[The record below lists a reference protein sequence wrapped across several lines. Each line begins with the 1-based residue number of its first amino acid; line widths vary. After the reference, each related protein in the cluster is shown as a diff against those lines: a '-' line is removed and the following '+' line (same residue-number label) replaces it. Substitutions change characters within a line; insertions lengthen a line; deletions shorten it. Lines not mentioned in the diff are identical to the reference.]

1 MADEAMR
8 GTAGATGATAPAE
21 AAGPP
26 GQDRPVAEFRG
37 VRKAFGRLQVLDGLD
52 LQIRSRETV
61 TIIGGSGTGKTVILK
76 LIVGLLK
83 PEAGQILVDGEDI
96 VPLAEEALFR
106 VRRRIGFLF
115 QGAALFDSLTVGENV
130 AYPLREH
137 TQMDDAQVAS
147 RVREVLNV
155 VGLDGVEGKAP
166 AALSGGMRKRV
177 GLARAIA
184 LAPHLILY
192 DEPTTGLDPQNAEK
206 INDLIRDLQRKLG
219 VTSVV
224 VTHDMHSAFKV
235 SDRIAMLRG
244 GRVAALG
251 TPAELQHSAEG
262 FVQDFIA
269 GHVE

>member
-1 MADEAMR
+1 MADEVTR
-8 GTAGATGATAPAE
+8 GVGVAGETAAPAE

-26 GQDRPVAEFRG
+26 GGGRPVAEFRG
-37 VRKAFGRLQVLDGLD
+37 VRKVFGRLQVLDGLD
-52 LQIRSRETV
+52 LQVRPRETV

-76 LIVGLLK
+76 LMVGLLK
-83 PEAGQILVDGEDI
+83 PEAGQILVEGEDI
-96 VPLAEEALFR
+96 VPLSEEQLIQ
-106 VRRRIGFLF
+106 VRRGVGFLF
-115 QGAALFDSLTVGENV
+115 QGGALFDSLTVGENV

-137 TQMDDAQVAS
+137 TRMDDTQVEA
-147 RVREVLNV
+147 RVREVLGL
-155 VGLDGVEGKAP
+155 VGLDGIEAKAP

-206 INDLIRDLQRKLG
+206 INELIRDLQRKLG

-244 GRVAALG
+244 GRIAALG
-251 TPAELQHSAEG
+251 APAELQRSTEE

-269 GHVE
+269 GRTE